1 MRYRTL
7 AGLVLLV
14 MVGTMLAGCSDSA
27 GTDAMLKL
35 QEELTD
41 GQSLSEVQEAMS
53 DELSARATV
62 YPAKDMEKTASGN
75 WTVTAKEG
83 AAAGDTDAPFQ
94 VILVAPKTAGASSL
108 AILFD
113 DKTLVDSVWWGPTY
127 IAVLEE
133 ALLGNLVED
142 DDAETE

>member
-41 GQSLSEVQEAMS
+41 GQSLSEVQESMS
-53 DELSARATV
+53 DELSARTTI
-62 YPAKDMEKTASGN
+62 YPAKDMQETASGD
-75 WTVTAKEG
+75 WVFTAKAG
-83 AAAGDTDAPFQ
+83 GTAGDTDAPFQ
-94 VILVAPKTAGASSL
+94 VILVAPMSAGANTL

-113 DKTLVDSVWWGPTY
+113 GERFVESLWYAPTSVTTLKVALIGLSNEDSAT
-127 IAVLEE
+127 
-133 ALLGNLVED
+133 
-142 DDAETE
+142 ETE